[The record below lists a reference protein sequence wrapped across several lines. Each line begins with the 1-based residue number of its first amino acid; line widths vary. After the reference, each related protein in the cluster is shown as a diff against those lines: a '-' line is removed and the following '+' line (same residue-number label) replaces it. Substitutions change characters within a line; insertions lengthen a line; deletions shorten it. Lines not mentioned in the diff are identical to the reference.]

1 MDSLLKISIITA
13 TYNSYPNI
21 LSMLKN
27 IQSQSYPN
35 IELIIID
42 GGSTDG
48 TIEEIKKCNFVTDY
62 ISELDQGIYDALNKG
77 LKLAS
82 GQIIGFLHSDDV
94 FANNNIVSEIVNQ
107 FKNKKI
113 AGLYGD
119 LQYVKKKN
127 TNEIIRNWKSCN
139 FYAGLLKKG
148 WMPAHPTLFLRK
160 EVYTKHGN
168 FNLTYKISADYD
180 FMIRV
185 LKDNTF
191 KFIYLPKVITKMRI
205 GGESNRSLKNI
216 IVKTKEDY
224 RVITSNKI
232 GNLTTLFLKNF
243 NKFKQFNYN
252 S

>member
-1 MDSLLKISIITA
+1 MESLLKISIITA

-42 GGSTDG
+42 GGSTDD
-48 TIEEIKKCNFVTDY
+48 TLKEIKKCNFVTDY
-62 ISELDQGIYDALNKG
+62 ISETDQGIYDALNKG

-82 GQIIGFLHSDDV
+82 GQIIGFLHSDDI
-94 FANNNIVSEIVNQ
+94 FADNNVVSEIVNQ

-113 AGLYGD
+113 SGVYGD
-119 LQYVKKKN
+119 LQYVEKKN
-127 TNEIIRNWKSCN
+127 INNIIRNWKSCN
-139 FYAGLLKKG
+139 FHASLLKKG

-160 EVYTKHGN
+160 EAYTKHGN
-168 FNLTYKISADYD
+168 FNLTYKIAADYD

-185 LKDNTF
+185 LKDNTL

-205 GGESNRSLKNI
+205 GGESNRSFKNI

-232 GNLTTLFLKNF
+232 GNLKTLFLKNF

>member
-82 GQIIGFLHSDDV
+82 D
-94 FANNNIVSEIVNQ
+94 
-107 FKNKKI
+107 
-113 AGLYGD
+113 
-119 LQYVKKKN
+119 
-127 TNEIIRNWKSCN
+127 NW
-139 FYAGLLKKG
+139 F
-148 WMPAHPTLFLRK
+148 F
-160 EVYTKHGN
+160 
-168 FNLTYKISADYD
+168 
-180 FMIRV
+180 
-185 LKDNTF
+185 TF
-191 KFIYLPKVITKMRI
+191 R
-205 GGESNRSLKNI
+205 
-216 IVKTKEDY
+216 
-224 RVITSNKI
+224 
-232 GNLTTLFLKNF
+232 
-243 NKFKQFNYN
+243 
-252 S
+252 